1 MKPQKPCECPATH
14 CQWLK
19 EGNTERCKICDWNKP
34 KKKGNDMKYIRI
46 CPRCGNTY
54 ESELPFTPFCKAC
67 MLEITNISVILKER
81 NKENEP
87 SKRN

>member
-1 MKPQKPCECPATH
+1 MK
-14 CQWLK
+14 
-19 EGNTERCKICDWNKP
+19 
-34 KKKGNDMKYIRI
+34 KYMRI

-67 MLEITNISVILKER
+67 MLEITKISVILKER

-87 SKRN
+87 SKCN